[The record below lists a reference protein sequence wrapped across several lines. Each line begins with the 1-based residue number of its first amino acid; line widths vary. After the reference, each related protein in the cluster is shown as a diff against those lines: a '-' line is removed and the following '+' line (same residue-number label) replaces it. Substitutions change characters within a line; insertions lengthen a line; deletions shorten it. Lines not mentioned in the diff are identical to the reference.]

1 MIGGQ
6 PGTGKTALALG
17 LARSLGQETPFHMI
31 SGSEIFSLEMSKTES
46 LTQSFRRSIAVRIK
60 EESEVIEGELVHLEF
75 DKGPNGEKIGK
86 MTLKTTDMESTYDLG
101 GKMVEGLMNEKVTVG
116 DIISVDKSSGKVNKQ
131 GRSFAKASE
140 YDAVSPQT

>member
-1 MIGGQ
+1 
-6 PGTGKTALALG
+6 
-17 LARSLGQETPFHMI
+17 MI